1 MLASKVAANADE
13 PKAMTAAAAVARAEN
28 LKVFFIKLPKVK
40 KLKMAVL
47 LTAYR
52 AR

>member
-1 MLASKVAANADE
+1 
-13 PKAMTAAAAVARAEN
+13 MTAAAAVARAEN
-28 LKVFFIKLPKVK
+28 LKVFFMMLPKVK
-40 KLKMAVL
+40 SLKIAIL